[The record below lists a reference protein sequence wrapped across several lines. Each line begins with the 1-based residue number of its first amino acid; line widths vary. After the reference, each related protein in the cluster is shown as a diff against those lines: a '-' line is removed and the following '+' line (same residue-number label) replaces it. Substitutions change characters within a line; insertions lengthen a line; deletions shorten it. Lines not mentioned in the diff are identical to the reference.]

1 MPVRSDLPP
10 FPAHDAFSADRKAV
24 EEALRSKTNSE
35 FIEICRALRVQ
46 WQRLAPHLS
55 ADPGFPAKKLQVEER
70 ARVRSLKGAGVTSSD
85 VTALL
90 RWYDDA
96 IQAVRL
102 IHARA
107 A

>member
-1 MPVRSDLPP
+1 MPVQSDLPP
-10 FPAHDAFSADRKAV
+10 FPALDAFSADRKAV
-24 EEALRSKTNSE
+24 EETLRSRTNSQ
-35 FIEICRALRVQ
+35 FIEICRASRAQ
-46 WQRLAPHLS
+46 WERLAPHLS

-70 ARVRSLKGAGVTSSD
+70 ARVRSLKAAGVTSSD

-90 RWYDDA
+90 RWFDDA

-102 IHARA
+102 THARA